1 MASQIQVNPAPNG
14 ESGSVFPQGL
24 DEFHNPSH
32 ACVDIVW
39 NQNSEFEKT
48 RKAAI
53 DELLRGRC
61 SRSSKGGKKMA
72 RYEEFST

>member
-53 DELLRGRC
+53 D
-61 SRSSKGGKKMA
+61 
-72 RYEEFST
+72 